1 MEVQDDLKDTLEH
14 GLNDVL
20 TRNIPTL
27 LDKRRSEEK
36 KANVEQR
43 AVEAKSI
50 VQRSRRSQRGEPVWW
65 ARGFRWTAWLSGGES
80 AR

>member
-1 MEVQDDLKDTLEH
+1 MSKDVEVKDNVKDMLEH

-20 TRNIPTL
+20 SRNIPTL

-43 AVEAKSI
+43 AVEAITRFSGSI
-50 VQRSRRSQRGEPVWW
+50 ARRSQRGEP
-65 ARGFRWTAWLSGGES
+65 A
-80 AR
+80 